1 MNPLDA
7 EEFRRQGQKMIEFTI
22 PNNRKIPCP
31 KSSWM
36 SYLAATELECI
47 VIMDLLLIVLFF
59 PEFIRVFFSY

>member
-1 MNPLDA
+1 
-7 EEFRRQGQKMIEFTI
+7 MIEFTI